1 MENKPALSIRE
12 LTEIIRNCQSA
23 PEIERFISNIRTEFD
38 SHSISD
44 QAFLL
49 ALIGVTLMT
58 ITATPDPLNYHI
70 SEMHLSRLLGVMN
83 WREKDNLN

>member
-1 MENKPALSIRE
+1 MENKPVLSIRE

-49 ALIGVTLMT
+49 AMIGVTLMT
-58 ITATPDPLNYHI
+58 ITATPDPLDHDMGK
-70 SEMHLSRLLGVMN
+70 MHLSRLLSAVN
-83 WREKDNLN
+83 WKGNDNLN

>member
-23 PEIERFISNIRTEFD
+23 PEIERFISNIRTDFD

-49 ALIGVTLMT
+49 AMIGVTLMT
-58 ITATPDPLNYHI
+58 ITATPDPVNDDTRD
-70 SEMHLSRLLGVMN
+70 MHLSRLLSVMN
-83 WREKDNLN
+83 WRGEDNLN